1 MTRTALRIAIRDLR
15 ASWRKF
21 VFVVLAVAAGVGA
34 LTGVRGFSE
43 SFRTM
48 LLKEARTL
56 IAADLFVRIF
66 AQPTEKQQA
75 IVDSLEAR
83 GVDHTMVTETVSMV
97 GSDASGEPA
106 LTTLKAV
113 DPAKF
118 PFYGTVE
125 LSPAVK
131 FRDALTLDSVVASD
145 DLMLRLKIRVGDTV
159 RIGGRPFRVAATL
172 LKEPD
177 RMSGSFS
184 VGPRV
189 LISRDALEKTNLVGL
204 GSRASQRL
212 LFKAGLVDLGTVER
226 DLRREFPEALIV
238 NYREMNP
245 NIARGIGRA
254 TTFLSL
260 VSLIALI
267 VGAIGVATAMHAHL
281 QTRLDSIAIMKSI
294 GGRSGQVV
302 SIYALQT
309 LLLGVIGGLLGVLA
323 GYAVQGVFPALI
335 ERFLQVKPEIAW
347 SPLTALQGLAL
358 GVLTTLL
365 FTLPPLLGVRDIRP
379 AMIFRRD
386 MPDGRTTFRQRWRS
400 GARTVTLGLIISAG
414 LAAVASSLVAGTWD
428 EALRI
433 GGSFVGALVVSLLL
447 LTGIGGGLLRVMQT
461 VTARAPGLPV
471 TARHAIANLYRPG
484 SQSRPVLTALGI
496 GVMFT
501 LTVYLVQNSVLNEIR
516 RSAPPGMANVF
527 FIDITPEQRDAVVA
541 LIRSQR
547 GVERPPDVVA
557 TVSSR
562 LQAVNGVPVEQLA
575 LSRGVGRRYRMAR
588 NISMEPALP
597 EGTEVL
603 RGKFWAEGDGPQI
616 SIRENT
622 ARLLKIDVGS
632 TLTWEA
638 YGTRIEARVSAVH
651 RTDDRRIRNM
661 VEFHMNPAALADLP
675 TVHYA
680 SARVDN
686 QNIGALQRAMYER
699 FPTVTVINIAEIL
712 DRVQEVVD
720 QIALV
725 IRFISGFAI
734 FAGAIILA
742 SSVAGTRFRR
752 VREMAIFKTLG
763 ATRGRIA
770 KMFSTEFLILGL
782 AAGVIGSLLATGF
795 TWLVLTRFFEEVPFR
810 FDPVAVGVSVLA
822 TAAVAAA
829 AGWLASFRI
838 LGQKPL
844 EVLRGE

>member
-1 MTRTALRIAIRDLR
+1 MRGTAFKIAFRDLR
-15 ASWRKF
+15 ASWTKF

-66 AQPTEKQQA
+66 AQPTAAQQA
-75 IVDSLEAR
+75 VVDSLESR
-83 GVDHTMVTETVSMV
+83 GVMHTLVTETVSMV
-97 GSDASGEPA
+97 ASDAVPEPA

-113 DPAKF
+113 DPARF

-125 LSPAVK
+125 MSPPGQLREVLK
-131 FRDALTLDSVVASD
+131 PDTIIGSD
-145 DLMLRLKIRVGDTV
+145 DLLLRLKLKVGDTV
-159 RIGGRPFRVAATL
+159 RIGGQPFRIVAAL
-172 LKEPD
+172 MKEPD

-184 VGPRV
+184 VGPRI
-189 LISRDALEKTNLVGL
+189 LISREGLERTHLVGL

-212 LFKAGLVDLGTVER
+212 LFRAGTMDLKTVEGE
-226 DLRREFPEALIV
+226 LRRQFPEALIV
-238 NYREMNP
+238 NYRDMNP
-245 NIARGIGRA
+245 NVARGISRA

-302 SIYALQT
+302 SIYVIQT
-309 LLLGVIGGLLGVLA
+309 LLLGLAGGLIGVLG
-323 GYAVQGVFPALI
+323 GYAIQGIFPALI
-335 ERFLQVKPEIAW
+335 ERFLQVRPQIAW
-347 SPLTALQGLAL
+347 SPLTALQGLSL

-365 FTLPPLLGVRDIRP
+365 FTLPPLLGVREIRP
-379 AMIFRRD
+379 ALIFRRD
-386 MPDGRTTFRQRWRS
+386 MPDVRKTFRQRWRS
-400 GARTVTLGLIISAG
+400 GFRTVMLGLVICLG
-414 LAAVASSLVAGTWD
+414 LAAVATSLVAGTWQ
-428 EALRI
+428 ESLQI

-447 LTGIGGGLLRVMQT
+447 LTAIGAGLLRATQT
-461 VTARAPGLPV
+461 VITRAPGLPV

-484 SQSRPVLTALGI
+484 SQSRPVLTALGV

-527 FIDITPEQRDAVVA
+527 FIDITPDQKDALVA
-541 LIRSQR
+541 LVKAQP
-547 GVERPPDVVA
+547 GVERPPDVLG
-557 TVSSR
+557 TVSCR
-562 LQAVNGVPVEQLA
+562 LEAVNGVPMDQLKVA
-575 LSRGVGRRYRMAR
+575 GGVGRRYRMAR
-588 NISMEPALP
+588 NISMEARLP
-597 EGTEVL
+597 EGTDVV
-603 RGKFWAEGDGPQI
+603 RGKWWGEGGGPQV
-616 SIRENT
+616 SIRERT
-622 ARLLKIDVGS
+622 ASLLNIDVGS

-638 YGTRIEARVSAVH
+638 YGKRIETRVASVH
-651 RTDDRRIRNM
+651 RTDERRLRGM
-661 VEFHMNPAALADLP
+661 VEFHMNPEALADLP

-680 SARVDN
+680 SARVRN
-686 QNIGALQRAMYER
+686 ESIGAMQRAVYER

-770 KMFSTEFLILGL
+770 RMFSAEFLILGL

-795 TWLVLTRFFEEVPFR
+795 TWLVLKRFFEEVPFR
-810 FDPVAVGVSVLA
+810 FDWIAVVVSVVA
-822 TAAVAAA
+822 TALVASA